1 MLVVNRFVIPSGE
14 LPDNPDEPFGASGR
28 PESGEQSFVDRA
40 HTAIRALADCDGFIR
55 AQFGRAA
62 DDPRYWCLVTEWR
75 SVGAYRRAL
84 SSFQVKLDATP
95 LLAEAAQDPS
105 AYEVLATCEGGAII
119 VTGSD
124 RAPGA

>member
-14 LPDNPDEPFGASGR
+14 PADNPDEPFGAPRR
-28 PESGEQSFVDRA
+28 PWSGEQSFVDRA
-40 HTAIRALADCDGFIR
+40 HSAIRALADCEGFVR

-62 DDPRYWCLVTEWR
+62 DDPRHWCLVTEWR

-105 AYEVLATCEGGAII
+105 AYEVLATCEGGEITVA
-119 VTGSD
+119 GSD